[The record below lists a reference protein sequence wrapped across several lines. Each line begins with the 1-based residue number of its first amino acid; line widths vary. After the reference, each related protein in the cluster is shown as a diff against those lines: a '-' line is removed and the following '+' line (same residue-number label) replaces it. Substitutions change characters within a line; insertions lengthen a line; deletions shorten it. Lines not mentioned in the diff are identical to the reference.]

1 MIRPSQ
7 VQLCIRSSIYWVS
20 STNTIPMKSSPSS
33 RGCLQKAPPGPTRL
47 LDLPRHLETIDP
59 LSSIVVLNFLLNPPT
74 FILCTFLRAWLDQIL
89 LYILLVP
96 KRHVLKSTFIVV
108 LFVYYMLPELFSPSL
123 PVLLSSFLFTWFFVE
138 KHLHSFLIFLCLY
151 SIVLFFVISMGTTFN
166 ILNL

>member
-108 LFVYYMLPELFSPSL
+108 LFFFIYLCVWLRWVSLDWSPHWGMSGSTLKIYIASEKCMCYHLLYSPSP
-123 PVLLSSFLFTWFFVE
+123 PVCHKRHFPPV
-138 KHLHSFLIFLCLY
+138 
-151 SIVLFFVISMGTTFN
+151 
-166 ILNL
+166 